1 LASQAP
7 GGNLSSRE
15 TRHLPG
21 TRAPACWRS
30 VLGMNPG

>member
-21 TRAPACWRS
+21 TLAQRFNRFLLGS
-30 VLGMNPG
+30 VN

>member
-21 TRAPACWRS
+21 TRAPVSKPA
-30 VLGMNPG
+30 

>member
-21 TRAPACWRS
+21 TLAQTS
-30 VLGMNPG
+30 